1 MSSKLVN
8 INLHGQLGK
17 AVGRKGWKL
26 SVKSVAEACRAIDA
40 LSQRRW
46 TKHLLTA
53 EAAKVKYKILVN
65 GKEPMSEKEPDP
77 KDPKTILNSELIIP
91 IHNLD
96 TIDIVPVVEG
106 AGDNMGILLVVV
118 GVLLI
123 VTGVGAAGG
132 MASLQAAGTAA
143 GATGLGVGTA
153 LGMTA
158 GTALMAGA
166 ALAIAGVTA
175 LSMKP
180 PAFVD
185 DAEIDLDNGA
195 GGARSYLFN
204 GPANTVR
211 EGGPVPIGYGRLV
224 VGSQIIQSSNKIQDV
239 HTNRAGS
246 IDREAQFKPLS
257 ARPSD
262 TIPTLVYQRR
272 QSRGIYL

>member
-17 AVGRKGWKL
+17 AVGRKEWKL

-65 GKEPMSEKEPDP
+65 GEAPMTEKEPDP
-77 KDPKTILNSELIIP
+77 KDPNTILNSELMIP

-96 TIDIVPVVEG
+96 SIDIVPVVEG
-106 AGDNMGILLVVV
+106 AGDNMGMLLIVV

-123 VTGVGAAGG
+123 ISGGAA
-132 MASLQAAGTAA
+132 AAYIAPGTTTAA
-143 GATGLGVGTA
+143 GFGATAA
-153 LGMTA
+153 LGLKA
-158 GTALMAGA
+158 GVAIMAGA
-166 ALAIAGVTA
+166 SLAIAGVTA

-180 PAFVD
+180 PKFNED
-185 DAEIDLDNGA
+185 TEIDLDNGA

-246 IDREAQFKPLS
+246 IDREAEFRPLS

>member
-17 AVGRKGWKL
+17 AVGRKDWKL

-53 EAAKVKYKILVN
+53 EASKVKYKILVN
-65 GKEPMSEKEPDP
+65 GKAPMSEKEPHP
-77 KDPKTILNSELIIP
+77 KDPNTILNSELIIP

-106 AGDNMGILLVVV
+106 AGDNMGAMLIVV

-123 VTGVGAAGG
+123 ISGVGAA
-132 MASLQAAGTAA
+132 MAPSMVA
-143 GATGLGVGTA
+143 GAAPGAVAGLGATAA

-158 GTALMAGA
+158 GTAIMAGA

-185 DAEIDLDNGA
+185 DAEIDLGNGA

-224 VGSQIIQSSNKIQDV
+224 VGSQIIQSSNKISDV

-246 IDREAQFKPLS
+246 IDREAEFKPLS

-262 TIPTLVYQRR
+262 TIPTLLYQRR

>member
-65 GKEPMSEKEPDP
+65 GEAPMTEKEPDP
-77 KDPKTILNSELIIP
+77 KDPNTILNSELIIP

-132 MASLQAAGTAA
+132 MSALQSAATAAGT
-143 GATGLGVGTA
+143 TGLGVGTF
-153 LGMTA
+153 LGIGA
-158 GTALMAGA
+158 GTAIMAGA